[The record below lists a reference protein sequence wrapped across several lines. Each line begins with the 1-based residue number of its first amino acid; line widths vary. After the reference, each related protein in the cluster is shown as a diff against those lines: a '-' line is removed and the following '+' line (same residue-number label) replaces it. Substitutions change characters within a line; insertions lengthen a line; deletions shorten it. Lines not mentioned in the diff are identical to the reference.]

1 MARVQL
7 FEGGNIAPA
16 ETTRARFQPQDFG
29 PGIGAGVEKLGEAL
43 GQASEAAN
51 RIGQIHDEASVKD
64 ITNGI
69 VNDYISN
76 AYTADDAFFK
86 KQGRDAMDAAP
97 TFQKT
102 IDDRVKTARQSL
114 QNDRQRLMFDDA
126 ITPQLQGWAQQRGV
140 YVNRETLQYGAD
152 QSKARADTSLN
163 AGLNVF
169 TSNPEEGEKQL
180 GTALAEIASRGKL
193 LGWSSEQ
200 VRSEQQETKG
210 KFYGTV
216 ATQIGVN
223 DPIEAWNFTEAY
235 KNEIGL
241 ARLAEIQTTLRPR
254 VMRQKG
260 IELADQ
266 ISGAASP
273 TAGDGAPK
281 DPLAPLPRSYA
292 GEQLYGTAP
301 GLLKR
306 GNIDLSHRPVAKNSD
321 GSISTVRSISIGT
334 DDGEVLIPTVID
346 GKVVSDK
353 EAIEHYKKTG
363 EHLGIF
369 KSAKDADAFAQR
381 LHDEQANFYAK
392 PSAEVVWRKIVGPE
406 GKGGVEG
413 GTNADGT
420 FRTSPKGA
428 VGPAQVMPGTA
439 PEAARLA
446 GVAFD
451 ETRYKTD
458 FAYNLALGR
467 AYYNKQLNDFG
478 DPILAAAAYNAGPG
492 RIRSALQK
500 GGPDG
505 WLQHVPE
512 ETRKYVAAIGG
523 SSGASSGP
531 ASESILAQQL
541 KTLDAMDVPYEV
553 KEAARTQLTQ
563 RAQVDSMAAKAD
575 HQTWL
580 NSFEVSLHDGTAGR
594 SDIAAAR
601 KAGKLTDY
609 DEITK
614 AEGIVKARE
623 DAAQDLTNFGKMMGD
638 PHFVFNSFDD
648 TQKKAV
654 EAGVKQMGGTPEAAF
669 QVWQRTGILAKT
681 GSVAIRGSLVSTD
694 PTRIRVAANIA
705 GNMLRQ
711 NANAFAG
718 VDGES
723 DIEHAAVNF
732 NHYVYD
738 LGVAPAAA
746 AQRVAQENDP
756 KFKETVKYTDPQRQE
771 AFKQLRQSGVQA
783 VSVFKSGAFANSEQ
797 QNEANQTY
805 HELIVDQLSHG
816 ADLRTA
822 QVQAGA
828 QLRKTY
834 GINKQG
840 RIVKYAPEARYP
852 AVGGSYDYIYD
863 DAGRTVK
870 AETGRTPTAV
880 NLVPIP
886 GITDED
892 FRNGRLPRY
901 RLVYSYEVKG
911 QRVVDTVPGEFAADV
926 QAAAKEAST
935 QRRRSFAQERRRE
948 IERGPAINLPGI
960 GPVR

>member
-43 GQASEAAN
+43 GQVSEAAN

-69 VNDYISN
+69 VNDYVTN

-97 TFQKT
+97 MFQKT
-102 IDDRVKTARQSL
+102 IDDQVKTARQSL
-114 QNDRQRLMFDDA
+114 QNERQRLMFDDA
-126 ITPQLQGWAQQRGV
+126 MTPQIQGWAQQRGV
-140 YVNRETLQYGAD
+140 YVNKETLQYGVD
-152 QSKARADTSLN
+152 QSKGRADTSLN
-163 AGLNVF
+163 AGLNIF
-169 TSNPEEGEKQL
+169 PTNPEEGEKQL
-180 GTALAEIASRGKL
+180 GTALAEISNRGKL

-200 VRSEQQETKG
+200 ISSEQQETKG
-210 KFYGTV
+210 KFYGTIAV
-216 ATQIGVN
+216 QIGVN
-223 DPIEAWNFTEAY
+223 DPIEAWNFTEAHR
-235 KNEIGL
+235 NEIGL
-241 ARLAEIQTTLRPR
+241 ARLNEIQMTLRPR
-254 VMRQKG
+254 VMRQQG
-260 IELADQ
+260 IELADH
-266 ISGAASP
+266 ISGVAAP
-273 TAGDGAPK
+273 TAGDGALK
-281 DPLAPLPRSYA
+281 DPLAPLPK
-292 GEQLYGTAP
+292 GDPE
-301 GLLKR
+301 
-306 GNIDLSHRPVAKNSD
+306 
-321 GSISTVRSISIGT
+321 TVWQ
-334 DDGEVLIPTVID
+334 
-346 GKVVSDK
+346 KM
-353 EAIEHYKKTG
+353 
-363 EHLGIF
+363 
-369 KSAKDADAFAQR
+369 
-381 LHDEQANFYAK
+381 
-392 PSAEVVWRKIVGPE
+392 VGPG

-451 ETRYKTD
+451 QTRYKTD

-467 AYYNKQLNDFG
+467 AYYNKQLSDFG

-505 WLQHVPE
+505 WLSHVPE
-512 ETRKYVAAIGG
+512 ETRKYVSAIGG
-523 SSGASSGP
+523 SSGGSGGSP
-531 ASESILAQQL
+531 GESILAQQL

-614 AEGIVKARE
+614 TEGIVKAKE
-623 DAAQDLTNFGKMMGD
+623 EAAQDLTNFGKMMGD

-738 LGVAPAAA
+738 LGIAPAAA

-756 KFKETVKYTDPQRQE
+756 KFKETVKYTDPQRQD
-771 AFKQLRQSGVQA
+771 ALKQLRQSGVQA
-783 VSVFKSGAFANSEQ
+783 VSVFQSGAFANSEQ

-816 ADLRTA
+816 ANLQTA

-901 RLVYSYEVKG
+901 RVVYSYEVKG
-911 QRVVDTVPGEFAADV
+911 QRIVDTVPGEFAADV
-926 QAAAKEAST
+926 QAAAKDVST
-935 QRRRSFAQERRRE
+935 QRRRSFAQARRQE
-948 IERGPAINLPGI
+948 VERGPAIVLPGV